1 MTNARSSTAG
11 ELARRLLAREIAGN
25 GERAAIAAAMQRLCT
40 RVSENLRRSVGDDGY
55 NALLARALMRT
66 QPEHPALLDI
76 RRLGENDIFLDGV
89 VASVEIHGVP
99 AVTAALESLLATL
112 VDVLSGLIGADMV
125 TNLLDVDGSPSQAPR
140 GRKT

>member
-11 ELARRLLAREIAGN
+11 EIARRLVMHETAGTD
-25 GERAAIAAAMQRLCT
+25 ETAATAAAMQRLCT
-40 RVSENLRRSVGDDGY
+40 RISENLRRSVGDDGY

-76 RRLGENDIFLDGV
+76 RRLGDSDIFLDGV
-89 VASVEIHGVP
+89 VASVDLHGLP

-112 VDVLSGLIGADMV
+112 VEVLSGLIGADLVM
-125 TNLLDVDGSPSQAPR
+125 NLLDLEGSPSHASR
-140 GRKT
+140 GRKP